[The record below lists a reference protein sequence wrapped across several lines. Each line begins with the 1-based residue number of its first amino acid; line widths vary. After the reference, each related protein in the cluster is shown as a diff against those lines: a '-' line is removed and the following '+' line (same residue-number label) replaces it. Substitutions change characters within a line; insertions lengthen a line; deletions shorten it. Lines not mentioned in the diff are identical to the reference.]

1 MEKVKVSI
9 IIPVYNTAAYLEE
22 AVDSILC
29 QTLAE
34 IEIIAVNDGSTDNS
48 LEILRQIQQKD
59 ARLHICSQPNQGQ
72 SVARNTGMQQV
83 LGEFVYF
90 FDSDDFLR
98 KDALESCYTKA
109 AEYGCDLVFFDAAI
123 MNDQHPE
130 RTALLPYQR
139 KELLTDTSYTGH
151 QLLKQLMNHH
161 KFSASPCL
169 NLIRTSYLQSIGLT
183 FYPGIIHEDQ
193 LFTFL
198 LYLQAE
204 KVSFIAEDY
213 FHRRLREHST
223 MTSPISMRNING
235 YLTVCDALAKY
246 ARQEMPEIQRQLV
259 HLQIAALVNITASTS
274 IPLSFGTR
282 MGILKR
288 LLTHFAEK
296 LQLKSILLLLLPCLK
311 LKKNKL
317 T

>member
-22 AVDSILC
+22 AINSILC

-34 IEIIAVNDGSTDNS
+34 LEIIAVNDGSTDNS
-48 LEILRQIQQKD
+48 LEILQQIQQKD

-72 SVARNTGMQQV
+72 SVARNTGTQQAQ
-83 LGEFVYF
+83 GEFIYF

-98 KDALESCYTKA
+98 KDALESCYMKA
-109 AEYGCDLVFFDAAI
+109 TEYNCDLVFFDAAI
-123 MNDQHPE
+123 MNDKHPE

-139 KELLTDTSYTGH
+139 KGLLTASLYTGC
-151 QLLKQLMNHH
+151 QLLEQLMNHR

-169 NLIRTSYLQSIGLT
+169 NFIRTSYLQSIGLT
-183 FYPGIIHEDQ
+183 FYPNIIHEDQ

-198 LYLQAE
+198 LYLQSN
-204 KVSFIAEDY
+204 KVAFIAEDF

-235 YLTVCDALAKY
+235 YLTVCDALVKY
-246 ARQEMPEIQRQLV
+246 GQKEIPETYRQLV
-259 HLQIAALVNITASTS
+259 NRQIATLVDITASTS
-274 IPLSFGTR
+274 IPLPFATR

-288 LLTHFAEK
+288 LLTHFVGK
-296 LQLKSILLLLLPCLK
+296 LRPQSILLLLLPCLK